1 MQAFIPNPVGDLYA
15 QALLELADES
25 GQTDAIAGQVADLAQ
40 LLRDEPDLRTLIET
54 PAIKDAD
61 RGGVVQR
68 VFEGRIADPLYKLL
82 QVMNRKGRLGE
93 LPALTA
99 SFKKLLDQRNGVVPV
114 DAWVAQAM
122 DADTVQRVKSEIGQ
136 ALGGKMIELE
146 QHVDESLI
154 GGLKV
159 KIGDTLID
167 ASVATQLR
175 TIRTKLIE
183 AGRAKAS
190 EVAGG

>member
-1 MQAFIPNPVGDLYA
+1 MTAFTPNPVGDLYA
-15 QALLELADES
+15 QALLELADAS
-25 GQTDAIAGQVADLAQ
+25 GQTDAIAGQVGDLAR
-40 LLRDEPDLRTLIET
+40 LLHDEADLRTLIES
-54 PAIKDAD
+54 PAIKDRD
-61 RGGVVQR
+61 RAGVIQR
-68 VFEGRIADPLYKLL
+68 VFEGKLADPLYKLM
-82 QVMNRKGRLGE
+82 QVMAHKSRLDQ

-99 SFKKLLDQRNGVVPV
+99 SFKKLLDERNGVVPV

-122 DADTVQRVKSEIGQ
+122 DEATVQSVKADIGQ
-136 ALGGKMIELE
+136 ALGANAIELT
-146 QHVDESLI
+146 QHVDDTLI

-175 TIRTKLIE
+175 SIRTQLIE

-190 EVAGG
+190 AAATA